1 MVKDQVEDG
10 SLGWIPWKARTS
22 DAVELQFLENR
33 RPRNDKQLLH
43 SILRSEEGLLDESAE
58 AQIPKHEP
66 VELVLTR
73 FQTLLTNCLA
83 LLEVAHLLVL
93 KRFAHKF
100 LEVATAVPRD
110 PGLRAPSLQEILDA
124 DRTIWLTIADIVR
137 DNRWSYNDT
146 LNEVAFC
153 RQDIHSALQPRLVSN
168 VPVNHRKRSAPEV
181 PPPPPPHPEPR
192 PKKTPPKKEGK
203 KKLKMIWQDS
213 WCKKTAAGVG
223 ICVRWR
229 MTYCKSGDSCVF
241 AHCCPIPGRDKKPCE
256 GKRKVHQHT
265 LTL

>member
-1 MVKDQVEDG
+1 MASAGRESEPPSPSVGPPPSKPKMSVADARQLRGKFMKAYPGELLTPQTMPSLAFLQMVKDQVEDG

-73 FQTLLTNCLA
+73 LQTLLTNCLA

-153 RQDIHSALQPRLVSN
+153 RQDIHSALQPWLVSN

-192 PKKTPPKKEGK
+192 PKKTPPKKEGRR
-203 KKLKMIWQDS
+203 S
-213 WCKKTAAGVG
+213 A
-223 ICVRWR
+223 R
-229 MTYCKSGDSCVF
+229 
-241 AHCCPIPGRDKKPCE
+241 
-256 GKRKVHQHT
+256 
-265 LTL
+265 